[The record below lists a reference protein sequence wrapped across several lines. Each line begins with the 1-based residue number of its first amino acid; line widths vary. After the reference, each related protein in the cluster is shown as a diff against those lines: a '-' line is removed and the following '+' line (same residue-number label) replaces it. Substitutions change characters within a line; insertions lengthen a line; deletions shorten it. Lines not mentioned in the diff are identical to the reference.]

1 MMEGNGSESPCSR
14 TLGWLQQDND
24 AKPWLWKF
32 SNCFSRPE
40 QTLPLSPQ
48 TKDYMENK
56 KVAVDLKN
64 VPSPLRAGAKLFPAV
79 PLPDIHSLQQPQLQ
93 LSTVPKVSCCA
104 HCTHEPAT
112 SPLRLGSG
120 GGGGGGEGS
129 GGLVHTGSLLATQ
142 STRTIT
148 CQVGSGAAFQAA
160 SPLHSASARSG
171 VTGSSSSGGSGDF
184 PSMCLQGGGLS
195 SCKHLPC
202 CGKLHFRS
210 CSGNA
215 HKLYPFPPLPG
226 CAPAAYFPCSEFP
239 SSEFQMSGHLEEH
252 ISPPEL
258 APHLCTSSLHLN
270 LVPPVCLKGSLYC
283 EECLNKPAR
292 NSIVNVAKVWP
303 NIPPPNTPTAP
314 VTVPL
319 CNGCGTKGAASETRL
334 LLATSLGKATSKFG
348 SPEVALAGQVLE
360 NLPPIGVFWD
370 IENCSVPS
378 GRSATAVVQR
388 IREKFFKGHREAE
401 FICVCDISKEN
412 KEVIQ
417 ELNNCQVTVAHIN
430 ATAKN
435 AADDKLRQS
444 LRRFAN
450 THTAPATVVCVSGH

>member
-1 MMEGNGSESPCSR
+1 MEGKGTENSCSR

-56 KVAVDLKN
+56 KVAVELKD
-64 VPSPLRAGAKLFPAV
+64 VPSPLHAGSKLFPAV
-79 PLPDIHSLQQPQLQ
+79 PLPDIHSLQQPKIQ

-104 HCTHEPAT
+104 HCTNDPST
-112 SPLRLGSG
+112 SPMRFGSG
-120 GGGGGGEGS
+120 GGGGGG
-129 GGLVHTGSLLATQ
+129 TGSLIPPGALLDSQ

-148 CQVGSGAAFQAA
+148 CQVGSGFAFQSA
-160 SPLHSASARSG
+160 SSLQNASARNSLAG
-171 VTGSSSSGGSGDF
+171 VASDF
-184 PSMCLQGGGLS
+184 PSMCLESNLS

-202 CGKLHFRS
+202 CGKLHFQS
-210 CSGNA
+210 CHGNG
-215 HKLYPFPPLPG
+215 HKLHQFPALQSCTSSAG
-226 CAPAAYFPCSEFP
+226 YFPCSDFTSGAP
-239 SSEFQMSGHLEEH
+239 GHLEEH
-252 ISPPEL
+252 ISQSEL
-258 APHLCTSSLHLN
+258 TPHLCTNSLHLN
-270 LVPPVCLKGSLYC
+270 VVPPVCLKGSLYC
-283 EECLNKPAR
+283 EDCLNKPAR
-292 NSIVNVAKVWP
+292 NSVIDAAKVWP
-303 NIPPPNTPTAP
+303 NIPPPNTQTAP
-314 VTVPL
+314 VTIPL
-319 CNGCGTKGAASETRL
+319 CNGCGTKGTGKETTL
-334 LLATSLGKATSKFG
+334 LLATSLGKAASKFG
-348 SPEVALAGQVLE
+348 SPEVAPLAGQVLE

-450 THTAPATVVCVSGH
+450 THTAPATVVLVSSKCRKIW